1 MFFTLAKLKGGKW
14 QHSSIIFIKFV
25 DLWVSWKHKGLKRA
39 FCSLFPNFP
48 FLWGNSYSN
57 TAGEFILVTQT
68 DVSNHNL
75 PTKVFILKKEDVA
88 LSNFIAV
95 RSSLLGFLYFFS
107 KKIKVFK
114 LDKNNNC
121 SQKSFLVDSI
131 KLLCRLDKFFSFC
144 FFFRRTEEWE
154 RVLIPFKIHF
164 STLQFLLK
172 LSCSPI

>member
-48 FLWGNSYSN
+48 FLWDNSYSN

-68 DVSNHNL
+68 NVSNHNF
-75 PTKVFILKKEDVA
+75 PTKVFILKKEEIA

-95 RSSLLGFLYFFS
+95 RSANDNVLNILPCD
-107 KKIKVFK
+107 I
-114 LDKNNNC
+114 
-121 SQKSFLVDSI
+121 LV
-131 KLLCRLDKFFSFC
+131 
-144 FFFRRTEEWE
+144 FFFFGEKKT
-154 RVLIPFKIHF
+154 V
-164 STLQFLLK
+164 LK
-172 LSCSPI
+172 LGMVFQSCETRNDITCYIFS